1 VLTLALFFKYQMI
14 KHGRF
19 FQEDAVFFKTFFGAR
34 FFFVSVVSGLDSFG
48 NALYIFFYV
57 VFFGIYIIAFSETD
71 DRLDNYRRKFR
82 SQTSDNMDR

>member
-1 VLTLALFFKYQMI
+1 MLTSALFFKYQMI

-19 FQEDAVFFKTFFGAR
+19 FQEDAVFFKTCFGAR
-34 FFFVSVVSGLDSFG
+34 FFLCRLFQDWIHL
-48 NALYIFFYV
+48 AMRCIFFLCR
-57 VFFGIYIIAFSETD
+57 FFGIYIIAFSETD